1 MTHHAAFE
9 TLGEAA
15 LGAIALYRFRR
26 FERYL
31 GSRKFVCFAA
41 MAAGTTT
48 ALLVAG
54 ARLLPR
60 RDEGAA
66 FLPARGAGAGPRGPR
81 GRRGDARRRRRSGPY
96 GLVFGLFG
104 LFHRMVPVTRPRCF
118 SVAGIHFSDKA
129 LMRGA
134 RAGRRRGGRGARP
147 AAPQVRARPPAPRR
161 PGPAERVPG
170 APGPR
175 LWRRLPRRR
184 PAAPRGPAPGDRALR
199 RAAPR
204 RARPAAPPDARAP
217 PQPRYDAAVADAGDD
232 DGAGD
237 DGAGGALAAA
247 DAPATEPRF
256 EALEPSEAHVES
268 LVAMGFDRDR
278 AFAALLACNDNVER
292 AADQLLA

>member
-1 MTHHAAFE
+1 MAATFEGCPVSRLCFLGHTAASLLLSPAFKRDLAFNLGRTLARGEAWRLVTHHAAFE

-48 ALLVAG
+48 ALLAAG

-66 FLPARGAGAGPRGPR
+66 FLPA
-81 GRRGDARRRRRSGPY
+81 SGPY

-129 LMRGA
+129 LMYALGLQLLVA
-134 RAGRRRGGRGARP
+134 RGRRSAYP
-147 AAPQVRARPPAPRR
+147 ALLGLGFGVAY
-161 PGPAERVPG
+161 
-170 APGPR
+170 
-175 LWRRLPRRR
+175 L
-184 PAAPRGPAPGDRALR
+184 GDALR
-199 RAAPR
+199 LHAVQL
-204 RARPAAPPDARAP
+204 PAIGPFA
-217 PQPRYDAAVADAGDD
+217 PRYDAAVADAGDD

-256 EALEPSEAHVES
+256 EALEPSEAHVAS